1 MRSHTKLARTLLCMN
16 RKIIFDFAD
25 VNSVFQSFLEKKIGM
40 DLFIFNIKLN
50 YARILI
56 S

>member
-1 MRSHTKLARTLLCMN
+1 MRSHIKLARTLLCMN

-25 VNSVFQSFLEKKIGM
+25 VNSVFQSFLEKKISM